1 MKLPFIGFTAAV
13 FCSLIA
19 ANASGNQVN
28 IERDATPYI
37 SQQVAAARAER
48 ISEVKY
54 DLDFTLTEQHFSAVS
69 KVSFELSDTTQPL
82 SLDLNQARIS
92 SFTLNGKKVYPNYN
106 NSYIQLNPRLLIS
119 GSNTIEVQFTRDY
132 SSNGEGLH
140 RFKDPVDNKVY
151 LYSHFKPAAAQQM
164 FAVFDQPDLK
174 ASYTLSVTAPKEW
187 TVISAMRE
195 TSVSAQG
202 EQRRWIFPESPKLS
216 PYNFSM
222 HAGPY
227 HEWTDNSGKYPLRLF
242 ARQSVAKQVDEQDW
256 FNYTQQGLTFFD
268 NYFGIPYPFN
278 KYDQVL
284 VPDFLYGAMEN
295 AAAVTFSESRFLS
308 NSKMTTTEK
317 QRLASVIM
325 HEMAHQWFGNLVT
338 MKWWNGLWLNES
350 FASFM
355 GTMATSQIEEFS
367 HAWRSFYAKNKQAA
381 YQQDSLASTHPIE
394 VAVAS
399 SQNAFDNIDAIT
411 YSKGA
416 STLKQLSYLIGEKT
430 FQQGVHNYLTQYSYQ
445 NAELKDFITSLEQ
458 AAKRDLSQWS
468 QDWLYKAGVNTLE
481 AEFSCSNGRISSFS
495 LKQTAP
501 SSALPTLREQK
512 VLLGLFTQGRNRL
525 HHNISVPVTYSGEK
539 TEVKQVIGL
548 HCPALVYPNYQDW
561 GFVKVS
567 LDPVSFKAAQANLAS
582 VDDPLLR
589 SMLWQ
594 SLWDSVENGSLTLND
609 YIGTVLI
616 NLPGERDLTILDQV
630 LTSLSSTRVY
640 LDKMDPSNQR
650 YAKQAIRAIEQ
661 MSLRKVMVNKA
672 NRDIQRRWFAIY
684 IEFGRSRDALEHM
697 DALLKQTSSIK
708 GIEIDQDLRWK
719 MSIHLNRYDHRNG
732 RYWLNKERA
741 ADKSDSGQKSALAA
755 EVILPEAAKKRQ
767 WLNRI
772 QQPTNLPFA
781 KLRTVMEN
789 LYPSEQKLLSAATA
803 EQRLDTLAQM
813 GKTHDPVFMR
823 SYNKTLIPTECSYA
837 NASRLQRLID
847 SSAAPQSATALLATT
862 LSEPSLRALKEA
874 VQHEQK
880 CLLIKSKM
888 KH

>member
-1 MKLPFIGFTAAV
+1 M

-19 ANASGNQVN
+19 SNASGSQMS

-37 SQQVAAARAER
+37 SQQVAADRSER
-48 ISEVKY
+48 ISKLHY
-54 DLDFTLTEQHFSAVS
+54 DLDFTLTEQDFSAVS

-82 SLDLNQARIS
+82 SLDLNQARIN
-92 SFTLNGKKVYPNYN
+92 SFSLNGKKVYPNYN
-106 NSYIQLNPRLLIS
+106 NSYIQLNPRLLNN
-119 GSNTIEVQFTRDY
+119 GSNTIEVAFTRDY

-140 RFKDPVDNKVY
+140 RFIDPVDNKIY
-151 LYSHFKPAAAQQM
+151 LYSHFEPAAAQQM

-174 ASYTLSVTAPKEW
+174 ASFTLSVTAPEEW

-202 EQRRWIFPESPKLS
+202 EQRRWVFPQSPKLS

-227 HEWTDNSGKYPLRLF
+227 YEWQDNSGKYPLRLF

-256 FNYTQQGLTFFD
+256 FNYTQRGLTFFD
-268 NYFGIPYPFN
+268 SYFGIPYPFS

-308 NSKMTTTEK
+308 NSEMTSTEK

-325 HEMAHQWFGNLVT
+325 HEMAPQWFGNLVT

-355 GTMATSQIEEFS
+355 GTMATSQIAEFS
-367 HAWRSFYAKNKQAA
+367 HAWRSFYAKNKQTA

-394 VAVAS
+394 VPVAS

-430 FQQGVHNYLTQYSYQ
+430 FQKGVQNYLTQYSYQ

-458 AAKRDLSQWS
+458 AAKRDLGQWS
-468 QDWLYKAGVNTLE
+468 QDWLYHAGVNILQ
-481 AEFSCSNGRISSFS
+481 AEFSCSNGRISSFN
-495 LKQTAP
+495 LKQTAA

-512 VLLGLFTQGRNRL
+512 VLLGLFTQGRDRL
-525 HHNISVPVTYSGEK
+525 HHNISIPVTYSGEN

-567 LDPVSFKAAQANLAS
+567 LDSTSFKTAQANLSS
-582 VDDPLLR
+582 VKDPLLR

-594 SLWDSVENGSLTLND
+594 SLWDSVQSGNLSLND

-630 LTSLSSTRVY
+630 LSSLSSARGY
-640 LDKMDPSNQR
+640 LDKMAPINQR

-661 MSLRKVMVNKA
+661 MSLRKVMVNKG

-684 IEFGRSRDALEHM
+684 IEFGRSSDALDHM
-697 DALLKQTSSIK
+697 DALLKKTANIK

-719 MSIHLNRYDHRNG
+719 MVVHLNRFDHRNAH
-732 RYWLNKERA
+732 YWLSKEQA
-741 ADKSDSGQKSALAA
+741 ADNSDSGQKSALAA
-755 EVILPEAAKKRQ
+755 QIVRPEALKKSQ

-781 KLRTVMEN
+781 KVRTVMEN
-789 LYPSEQKLLSAATA
+789 LYPSEQKLLSAVTA
-803 EQRLDTLAQM
+803 EQRLVTLQQISN
-813 GKTHDPVFMR
+813 THDPVFMR
-823 SYNKTLIPTECSYA
+823 TYNKTLIPTECSYA
-837 NASRLQRLID
+837 NAVRLQRLID
-847 SSAAPQSATALLATT
+847 SNNATEPSATLTT
-862 LSEPSLRALKEA
+862 LAENTLPASSLRALKEA
-874 VQHEQK
+874 VQHEQM

-888 KH
+888 KP